1 MEPGTQRR
9 KKQRARLVP
18 GGELS
23 GKSEAEIPLDAARP
37 EDGEAAPNK
46 RPRVTEE
53 AAPAHQR
60 PLSGSAFDPVPNT
73 NSNSGDEGDKDLQ
86 RHCCDELSPAA
97 IQGSKAMAGVPV
109 PIFVPVKTVSAQDI
123 LTGAHLRRSGNSSAP
138 ASDPSSTTSWV
149 VRVGEKP
156 KTAEEAGAWGPPRTN
171 VFKRAPPPIT
181 FKGFTPPQQPANQ
194 SAVSP
199 TNHPPC
205 LLIPRLHLRCQPPRP
220 TMARTHACHTVHRDS
235 TATQPRGGG
244 RWDTRGLSGLWDRHR
259 KHLRP
264 RCRALASRIT
274 RADKHHRAPP
284 HSQRLRSAVPARRA
298 HGAQGQQP
306 RRSWAQTAPG
316 RSVGERGGQA
326 PRRSSSAA
334 CSLEACSVCPRR
346 GPKRL
351 PRRRGGRRRRLL
363 QR

>member
-1 MEPGTQRR
+1 MGEAAVEPGTQRR

-194 SAVSP
+194 SAPAATQRSSGAPSAWGAGTAAAALMGTNGAGAQRGGAWGTGAAPLQFSSVLAGGMFGMPKARPEAPSKAKGRASKAPAAKVS
-199 TNHPPC
+199 
-205 LLIPRLHLRCQPPRP
+205 L
-220 TMARTHACHTVHRDS
+220 ART
-235 TATQPRGGG
+235 
-244 RWDTRGLSGLWDRHR
+244 LS
-259 KHLRP
+259 
-264 RCRALASRIT
+264 
-274 RADKHHRAPP
+274 
-284 HSQRLRSAVPARRA
+284 
-298 HGAQGQQP
+298 
-306 RRSWAQTAPG
+306 
-316 RSVGERGGQA
+316 
-326 PRRSSSAA
+326 
-334 CSLEACSVCPRR
+334 
-346 GPKRL
+346 
-351 PRRRGGRRRRLL
+351 
-363 QR
+363 